1 MSLLRKLHLV
11 KSLLTAAL
19 AAPLLMSCYNYDHEE
34 VPVVAEG
41 NKYINMTIAI
51 SSGGYPS
58 TRAVPAGGE
67 NGDGR
72 EAGFYREND
81 VSGVTLFFYRATDG
95 INADASTAID
105 YTVYYPVTPI
115 TEKRDDP
122 HTSEEDIDDS
132 TRPGMTADEYVFTT
146 GNRLLE
152 PGKINPNDTYHI
164 IAVLNADLSK
174 SGLATLGAMRDYKF
188 DALYSGGLTGDVQS
202 CTNFIMT
209 SEQDFTMTLASL
221 TPTKIA
227 GDDYYTLTDPLR
239 VERLAAR
246 IDFETEY
253 GTGKA
258 CVGYNNTLASGN
270 RGYEYNVGT
279 WDGSAWSSSD
289 KFVVTAITPFNVNT
303 MTSTNGGEYLI
314 KRLTD
319 DFGTSG
325 TTMYLVD
332 ESDAPATDKYCYV
345 LDPDTK
351 AKETATV
358 LGNFVNTL
366 KGTTWLND
374 DLTTSFS
381 GLAASKYPFQTVEAL
396 YAKLHEEGGSD
407 TYSGGLKLISSSV
420 NTGDIVIIG
429 YPMENTLGPNAKL
442 YDYAT
447 GLAIEGDYY
456 SGGLSVTPEHII
468 YYGFLRHQGES
479 SDTYPAY
486 PMITDVTTL
495 KDLTC
500 NPSFPMNFSIVR
512 NNIYRVSIESI
523 TPKGPTG
530 PKIMIK
536 IEEEKWRHVDNPK
549 IYI

>member
-19 AAPLLMSCYNYDHEE
+19 AAPLLLSCYNYDHEE

-51 SSGGYPS
+51 SSGGYPG

-174 SGLATLGAMRDYKF
+174 AGLATLGAVRDYKF
-188 DALYSGGLTGDVQS
+188 DELYSGGFTGDVQS

-209 SEQDFTMTLASL
+209 SEQDFTMKLSDM
-221 TPTKIA
+221 TPTKKTS
-227 GDDYYTLTDPLR
+227 GDYYALTSPLR

-246 IDFETEY
+246 IDFETEF

-258 CVGYNNTLASGN
+258 CLGYNSTLPSGS

-279 WDGSAWSSSD
+279 YSSGSWSSSD
-289 KFVVTAITPFNVNT
+289 KFVVTAITLFNVNT
-303 MTSTNGGEYLI
+303 MTSTNGGEFLI

-319 DFGTSG
+319 NLTSG
-325 TTMYLVD
+325 STKYLID
-332 ESDAPATDKYCYV
+332 EASGAPATDKYCYV

-351 AKETATV
+351 AKETSTV

-374 DLTTSFS
+374 DLTISFS
-381 GLAASKYPFQTVEAL
+381 GLATSKYPYQTVEAL
-396 YAKLHEEGGSD
+396 YAKLHEQGGSD
-407 TYSGGLKLISSSV
+407 TNSGGLKLMSGSD
-420 NTGDIVIIG
+420 NTGDIMIVG

-456 SGGLSVTPEHII
+456 KGGLSGTKSHIV

-479 SDTYPAY
+479 SSTPYAAY
-486 PMITDVTTL
+486 PMTTDLTTL
-495 KDLTC
+495 KAMTC
-500 NPSFPMNFSIVR
+500 NGSYPMNYSIVR

-523 TPKGPTG
+523 TPKGSLL
-530 PKIMIK
+530 IK
-536 IEEEKWRHVDNPK
+536 VKKWDPFIHDY
-549 IYI
+549 IYM